1 MFKKKNILQ
10 KNINQSVLTYGDNLR
25 NVYYTSDYN
34 AKGIDVG
41 DLYIHSEV
49 RIPRVRFKPGYQRI

>member
-1 MFKKKNILQ
+1 MSQ
-10 KNINQSVLTYGDNLR
+10 KGYNQQTLTYSDNLR
-25 NVYYTSDYN
+25 SVYYSFDYN
-34 AKGIDVG
+34 TKGIDVG

>member
-1 MFKKKNILQ
+1 MVKKGQMFQ
-10 KNINQSVLTYGDNLR
+10 KGYNQQTLTYDDNLR
-25 NVYYTSDYN
+25 NVYYPFDYN
-34 AKGIDVG
+34 TKGIDVG

>member
-1 MFKKKNILQ
+1 M
-10 KNINQSVLTYGDNLR
+10 NLR
-25 NVYYTSDYN
+25 NIYYNFDYQT
-34 AKGIDVG
+34 KGVDVS

>member
-1 MFKKKNILQ
+1 MFQ
-10 KNINQSVLTYGDNLR
+10 KGYNQQTLTYNDNLR
-25 NVYYTSDYN
+25 NVYYPFDYN
-34 AKGIDVG
+34 TKGIDVG